1 MKNKRMG
8 RPWEQC
14 VDTSF
19 LWDPWNPMFP
29 VSRLFCVLMVLQ
41 HVLVSDGCRGQEGGN
56 PLLPLFGVKTQ
67 DDPD

>member
-1 MKNKRMG
+1 
-8 RPWEQC
+8 
-14 VDTSF
+14 
-19 LWDPWNPMFP
+19 MFP

-56 PLLPLFGVKTQ
+56 PLLPLSGVKTQ